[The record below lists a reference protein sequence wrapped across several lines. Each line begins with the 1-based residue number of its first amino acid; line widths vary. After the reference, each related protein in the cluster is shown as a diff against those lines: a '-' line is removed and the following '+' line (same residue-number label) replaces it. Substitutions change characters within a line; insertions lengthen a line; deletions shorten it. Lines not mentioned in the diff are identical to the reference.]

1 MSGQPLP
8 DLGDRGGI
16 PSTDFFKTF
25 FRLAYFDLKR
35 FENDQISEVE
45 IRFFLFFTRFD
56 WERHGGDMSR
66 TKGGFT

>member
-8 DLGDRGGI
+8 DLGDREGNA
-16 PSTDFFKTF
+16 PDHFFSTF
-25 FRLAYFDLKR
+25 FRLAYFELKR
-35 FENDQISEVE
+35 PENDQISEVK
-45 IRFFLFFTRFD
+45 IRFVLFVTRFD